1 MKANFLLWVVLL
13 LLPARAWALSEGH
26 PRPAIFFAKGGDTNR
41 QELILSVLRAD
52 GLKYLS
58 GLTSYWEPDFGTTL
72 VYDSDA
78 EVLESVLAKLSA
90 IEGLTLKISFS
101 RDLAKE
107 TGSVLSAGTWWV
119 KYRHTEPNTIEIRL
133 NTAAEDF
140 HLERLRLWVAKRKG
154 K

>member
-1 MKANFLLWVVLL
+1 MKTNLLLWVVLL
-13 LLPARAWALSEGH
+13 LLPAHVWALSERH

-52 GLKYLS
+52 GLKYLN

-78 EVLESVLAKLSA
+78 AALEGVLAKLSS
-90 IEGLTLKISFS
+90 IEGLTVRISFS
-101 RDLAKE
+101 HDLAKE
-107 TGSVLSAGTWWV
+107 TGSALSAGTWWV

-133 NTAAEDF
+133 NTAAQDF
-140 HLERLRLWVAKRKG
+140 HLERLRLWVAMPRP
-154 K
+154 